1 MSDLITSARALNN
14 LDNRATTSD
23 EDATIAALITAVS
36 RAIENYCWRTFSVTS
51 YDELYPGG
59 DRRELVLRNYPLVS
73 VERVAYGPMP
83 VLRATNTS
91 SSNQRATVK
100 VTSVGLE
107 LISVA
112 SGVATTDDILFSAQP
127 TLTALA
133 AAITALGNGWT
144 GTVLDPAN
152 GLLASAD
159 LRALQGA
166 FCAMNVNA
174 DVKMHLTE
182 LSAFNVDAERGL
194 LKSDDAAAWFGGGD
208 SWRVIYNAGYSDIP
222 DEVQEACAGW
232 VAQLFWQTKRD
243 PGLTSQTI
251 PGTGSWVPLQSMP
264 TSTKL
269 LLGPYRN
276 WRV

>member
-14 LDNRATTSD
+14 LNNRVTTSD

-36 RAIENYCWRTFSVTS
+36 RAIENYCWRTFAVTI
-51 YDELYPGG
+51 YDELYPGS

-83 VLRATNTS
+83 VLRVTNTS

-112 SGVATTDDILFSAQP
+112 SGVATTNDILFSAQP

-144 GTVLDPAN
+144 GIVLDPAN
-152 GLLASAD
+152 DLRASAD

-166 FCAMNVNA
+166 FSAMNVNA
-174 DVKMHLTE
+174 DLKMHLSE

-194 LKSDDAAAWFGGGD
+194 LKSDDWAAWFGGGD
-208 SWRVIYNAGYSDIP
+208 SWRVIYCAGFSDIP

-243 PGLTSQTI
+243 PGLASESI
-251 PGTGSWVPLQSMP
+251 PGTVSRVPLQNMP

>member
-1 MSDLITSARALNN
+1 MADLITSARALNN

-36 RAIENYCWRTFSVTS
+36 RAIENNCWRTFSVTS
-51 YDELYPGG
+51 YDEIYPGN
-59 DRRELVLRNYPLVS
+59 DRPELVLRNYPLVS

-83 VLRATNTS
+83 VLRVINTS

-100 VTSVGLE
+100 VTAVGVE
-107 LISVA
+107 LIHVA

-152 GLLASAD
+152 DLRASAD

-166 FCAMNVNA
+166 FAAMNVNA
-174 DVKMHLTE
+174 DLKLHLSE
-182 LSAFNVDAERGL
+182 LSAFNVDAERGIL
-194 LKSDDAAAWFGGGD
+194 TSDWLPGGA
-208 SWRVIYNAGYSDIP
+208 SWRVIYSAGFSDIP
-222 DEVQEACAGW
+222 EEVQEACAGW

-243 PGLTSQTI
+243 PGLQTESI
-251 PGTGSWVPLQSMP
+251 PGTVSRVPLRDMP